1 MARLVVAERAL
12 VNLRAMIRT
21 HSLPANTQERVRIAI
36 APLAEFLQL
45 GPGLRGRWEQFRF
58 VLGPWPWM
66 LIVYRWDE
74 VTNTVVVVTIQ
85 DARSSLAATS
95 DR

>member
-1 MARLVVAERAL
+1 MTRVVVAERAQG
-12 VNLRAMIRT
+12 NLRRMIRT
-21 HSLPANTQERVRIAI
+21 HSLPGNTRERVQTAI
-36 APLAEFLQL
+36 APIAEFPQL
-45 GPGLRGRWEQFRF
+45 GPELRGRWRQFRF

-74 VTNTVVVVTIQ
+74 ATDTVVVVTIQ

-95 DR
+95 VQ

>member
-1 MARLVVAERAL
+1 MVVVTERAQ
-12 VNLRAMIRT
+12 VNLRTMIRT
-21 HSLPANTQERVRIAI
+21 HSLPATTRERVRAAI
-36 APLAEFLQL
+36 APLAEFPQL
-45 GPGLRGRWEQFRF
+45 GPELQGHWAPLRF

-74 VTNTVVVVTIQ
+74 ATDTVVVLTIQ
-85 DARSSLAATS
+85 DARSSQSATF

>member
-1 MARLVVAERAL
+1 MARIVIAERAQ

-21 HSLPANTQERVRIAI
+21 HSLPVTTKERVRLAI
-36 APLAEFLQL
+36 GPLAEFPQL
-45 GPGLRGRWEQFRF
+45 GPELRGPWEHLRF

-74 VTNTVVVVTIQ
+74 ATDTVVVVTIQ
-85 DARSSLAATS
+85 DARSSHAATF

>member
-1 MARLVVAERAL
+1 MAQVVVALRAQL
-12 VNLRAMIRT
+12 NLRAMIRT
-21 HSLPANTQERVRIAI
+21 HSLPVTTQERVRIAI
-36 APLAEFLQL
+36 APLAEFPQL
-45 GPGLRGRWEQFRF
+45 GPELHGRWGHLRF

-74 VTNTVVVVTIQ
+74 EADTVVVVTIQ
-85 DARSSLAATS
+85 DARSSRAATS

>member
-1 MARLVVAERAL
+1 MVVVAERAQL
-12 VNLRAMIRT
+12 NLRTMIRT
-21 HSLPANTQERVRIAI
+21 HSLPATTRERVRAAI
-36 APLAEFLQL
+36 APLAEFPQL
-45 GPGLRGRWEQFRF
+45 GPELQERWAPLRF

-74 VTNTVVVVTIQ
+74 EAHTAVVVVTIQ
-85 DARSSLAATS
+85 DARSSHSAAF

>member
-1 MARLVVAERAL
+1 MARVVVALRAEA
-12 VNLRAMIRT
+12 NLRAMIRT
-21 HSLPANTQERVRIAI
+21 HSLPVTTQERVRIAI
-36 APLAEFLQL
+36 APLAEFPQL
-45 GPGLRGRWEQFRF
+45 GPELHGPWEHLRF

-74 VTNTVVVVTIQ
+74 ESDTVVVVTIQ
-85 DARSSLAATS
+85 DARSSRAATF

>member
-1 MARLVVAERAL
+1 MARLVIAERAR
-12 VNLRAMIRT
+12 VNLRATIRT
-21 HSLPANTQERVRIAI
+21 PSLPASTQERVRIAI
-36 APLAEFLQL
+36 APLAEFQQL

-58 VLGPWPWM
+58 VRGPWPWM

-74 VTNTVVVVTIQ
+74 VTDTVVVVTIQ